1 MNEAN
6 SQAGQENAL
15 QSLAEDYRQA
25 AGEAVDLKSRVE
37 GITRRALEDRRL
49 RLADMAELARAF
61 TGGMELGLKERGA
74 PLRAALGEAAS
85 GFREAARLAA
95 ENVQLALQDTRTRAK
110 EFNEDELKGSLKRL
124 LRHEQALLKAV
135 ADAAG
140 KSGALLKEE
149 WELLALHL
157 SRTGDDAGGRFTESA
172 QNLGNALRR
181 EAKALGGQV
190 GAAGREAGARASEA
204 AGGAFAALSEK
215 LQNKAKD
222 LRRPR

>member
-1 MNEAN
+1 MNEVHP
-6 SQAGQENAL
+6 QAGEESAL

-25 AGEAVDLKSRVE
+25 ADEAVDLKARVE
-37 GITRRALEDRRL
+37 SITRRALEDRRL

-61 TGGMELGLKERGA
+61 TSGVDLGLKARGGSVRTA
-74 PLRAALGEAAS
+74 MREAAAGFGEAA
-85 GFREAARLAA
+85 RVAAGNLK
-95 ENVQLALQDTRTRAK
+95 LALQDTRTRAR
-110 EFNEDELKGSLKRL
+110 EFNEDELQGSLKRL
-124 LRHEQALLKAV
+124 LRHEQALLRAV
-135 ADAAG
+135 ADTAG

-157 SRTGDDAGGRFTESA
+157 SRTGDDAGGRLKESV

-181 EAKALGGQV
+181 EAREVGVQV

-204 AGGAFAALSEK
+204 AGGAFAAVSEK
-215 LQNKAKD
+215 LHNKTKE